1 MRPVLAFAMIAL
13 FTLGLYVM
21 AIAFDHP
28 GSEAYIFS
36 AGLAMTILAFAVP
49 LQFTKD

>member
-1 MRPVLAFAMIAL
+1 MRLVFTLAMIAL
-13 FTLGLYVM
+13 FALGLYGM

-36 AGLAMTILAFAVP
+36 GGLLAAILAFAIP